1 MTGLLVLLCTLAA
14 ATAVG
19 VGLRSRNGRFRTVEP
34 QDVPGAAVAPPDPVA
49 AAALRDVGVVPGAS
63 PVTLV
68 QFSSAFCAPCRSTR
82 VLLRDIAAGRPD
94 VAHVEVDAESH
105 LDEVRALDVRRTPTV
120 LVVDAAGRV
129 VGRASGLPRRA
140 QVLAAV
146 DAVAEV
152 HT

>member
-49 AAALRDVGVVPGAS
+49 AALRDVGVVPGAS

-82 VLLRDIAAGRPD
+82 VLLQDITAGRPD

-146 DAVAEV
+146 DAVAGV
-152 HT
+152 RT

>member
-19 VGLRSRNGRFRTVEP
+19 VVLRSRNGRFRTVEP
-34 QDVPGAAVAPPDPVA
+34 QDVPGAAVAPPDPV

-82 VLLRDIAAGRPD
+82 VLLQDITAGRPD

-146 DAVAEV
+146 DAVAGV

>member
-34 QDVPGAAVAPPDPVA
+34 QDVPGAAVPPPDPV

-82 VLLRDIAAGRPD
+82 VLLQDITAGRPD

-146 DAVAEV
+146 DAVAGV
-152 HT
+152 RT

>member
-19 VGLRSRNGRFRTVEP
+19 VVLRSRNGRFRTVEP
-34 QDVPGAAVAPPDPVA
+34 QDVPGAAVAPPDPV

-105 LDEVRALDVRRTPTV
+105 LDEVRTLDVRRTPTV

-146 DAVAEV
+146 DAVARV

>member
-14 ATAVG
+14 ATALG

-34 QDVPGAAVAPPDPVA
+34 QDVPGAAVAPPDPV

-82 VLLRDIAAGRPD
+82 VLLQDIAAGRPD

-120 LVVDAAGRV
+120 LVVDADGRV

-146 DAVAEV
+146 DAVAAV

>member
-19 VGLRSRNGRFRTVEP
+19 VVLRSRNGRFRTVEP
-34 QDVPGAAVAPPDPVA
+34 QDVPGAAVAPPDPV

-146 DAVAEV
+146 DAVAGV
-152 HT
+152 RT

>member
-19 VGLRSRNGRFRTVEP
+19 VVLRSRNGRFRTVEP
-34 QDVPGAAVAPPDPVA
+34 QDVPGAAVAPPDPV

-146 DAVAEV
+146 DAVAGV